1 MRTYICGTQI
11 KVILFFL
18 QMRTLYSTL
27 LLFVVTFSFAQLNG
41 TYVIGTGQTYTT
53 LSAAIAAVNANGLS
67 GNVTLLLDQNQSYTG
82 SLSITRTDL
91 SSTKTL
97 TIKPNTGKTIT
108 VTANSANSFTGV
120 GATLIIS
127 GSDFVT
133 IDGSNTTN
141 GTTKDLTWVNNY
153 TPNYTDEAVIAI
165 CSNSTNGAT
174 NITVKN
180 TILKVNAKNQEG
192 ELLAGIFCGGSGIS
206 DSSTASAVNS
216 NLTFTNNE
224 FQMVR
229 HGVMILG
236 SSSNKTSTVTI
247 SNSTFGSSTNANAP
261 SRVIYASHTN
271 SLTISG
277 NTIDGVYNGSTV
289 TAHLS
294 GVELSNV
301 ATFSITSNTI
311 KNLTITHSGSSTN
324 AAISVSSTSTS
335 GTISGNTITAVSRS
349 SGGTINGILLASSSS
364 SAAIQCFNNMV
375 SNVYTSGNNSDTS
388 GAACLRITSGAG
400 YTISFNSLVQNAS
413 DSSNGNELV
422 TSAVYVGISTSSA
435 VSMRNNILAVSG
447 SNGKRYAI
455 YVTGSAS
462 VFSTINYNN
471 YYVISGSGNIG
482 YLSSNRSSLAN
493 WKTATSQD
501 VNSISSAASFVSS
514 SDLHLTTGGA
524 LEGAG
529 IAISGITTDID
540 GDTRASS
547 PTIGADERKCSGGTT
562 TWSGTAWSSGAP
574 TGSDTTPSTVKA
586 VINGNYSGN
595 SFRACELTVN
605 SGKTLTINT
614 GKNVVVEYDI
624 AINGSLIIENGGS
637 LTQVNDGSAATGS
650 LTAKR
655 TTTALKQY
663 DFTYWSSP
671 VASATLAAT
680 VNNGD
685 ADFYRFDGATYSWV
699 GVTANTTMTP
709 GTGYISRAPN
719 NLTYPLA
726 AGYTASFTGTP
737 NNGTVSVS
745 ATKTASGPE
754 NLVGNPYPSAL
765 DADAFIKANIYNPN
779 AWGFTGTINQSI
791 DGNLYFWTHNT
802 AISATTPG
810 SFVYNYTAD
819 DYATYNLSGG
829 TTAGT
834 GGTAPTRY
842 IASGQGFFVGLAGTN
857 GTKTVTFNN
866 SMRQRSD
873 SNNGQFFRTQANAE
887 SPALSSDEPEKHRI
901 WLNLTNSE
909 GAFKQMLLAYV
920 DGATDNYDYGFDGA
934 PLDGGNYVSLYS
946 ILDSQKLVIQ
956 GRDVHFEESEIIPLG
971 YSSTIEGEFQIA
983 IDHVDGLFTG
993 DQHVYLVDKA
1003 QNNLYVDLKT
1013 GPYTFTTNI
1022 GTFDDRFEIRYANPN
1037 LSIDEPQT
1045 AGLYAQGINGG
1056 FEVSTSNGSIASV
1069 VLYDTLGREV
1079 FSANNISANRFR
1091 TDSLNFH
1098 AQMGILKIKMAD
1110 GTETTRKLIIR

>member
-1 MRTYICGTQI
+1 MR
-11 KVILFFL
+11 K
-18 QMRTLYSTL
+18 LYSTL
-27 LLFVVTFSFAQLNG
+27 FLFIVSFSFAQLNG

-82 SLSITRTDL
+82 SLTINRNDL

-108 VTANSANSFTGV
+108 VTASSANNFTGV
-120 GATLIIS
+120 GGALIIS
-127 GSDFVT
+127 GSDYVT

-153 TPNYTDEAVIAI
+153 TPDYTDEAVIAI
-165 CSNSTNGAT
+165 CNNGSNGAT

-180 TILKVNAKNQEG
+180 TILKFNAKNQEG

-206 DSSTASAVNS
+206 DSSTAGAVNS
-216 NLTFTNNE
+216 NLTFSNND

-229 HGVMILG
+229 QGVMVLG
-236 SSSNKTSTVTI
+236 SSSNKTSTVSIT
-247 SNSTFGSSTNANAP
+247 NSTFGSSTNANAP

-271 SLTISG
+271 SLTVSG
-277 NTIDGVYNGSTV
+277 NTINGVYNGSTV
-289 TAHLS
+289 TSHLS
-294 GVELSNV
+294 GIELSNV
-301 ATFSITSNTI
+301 ATFTVSGNTI
-311 KNLTITHSGSSTN
+311 RNLAITHSGNSVN
-324 AAISVSSTSTS
+324 AAISVSNTSTS

-364 SAAIQCFNNMV
+364 SASIQCVNNMV
-375 SNVYTSGNNSDTS
+375 SDVYTQGNNSDTS
-388 GAACLRITSGAG
+388 GAACVRITSGAG
-400 YTISFNSLVQNAS
+400 YSLYFNSLLQNAS
-413 DSSNGNELV
+413 DSGNGSQLV
-422 TSAVYVGISTSSA
+422 TAALHIAISTSNA
-435 VSMRNNILAVSG
+435 LNIQNNILGITG

-455 YVTGSAS
+455 YVTGGSGI
-462 VFSTINYNN
+462 FTNINYNN
-471 YYVISGSGNIG
+471 YTVVSGSGLIG
-482 YLSSNRSSLAN
+482 YLSSDRSSLAA
-493 WKTATSQD
+493 WKTATGKD
-501 VNSISSAASFVSS
+501 ANSINASVSFTSS
-514 SDLHLTTGGA
+514 SDLHLTAGGSV
-524 LEGAG
+524 EGAG

-540 GDTRASS
+540 GDSRASS

-562 TWSGTAWSSGAP
+562 TWSGTAWSNGAP
-574 TGSDTTPSTVKA
+574 TGSDATPSTVKA
-586 VINGNYSGN
+586 VINGNYAGN

-614 GKNVVVEYDI
+614 GKNIVVEYNI
-624 AINGSLIIENGGS
+624 AINGSLVIESGGS
-637 LTQVNDGSAATGS
+637 LTQVNDASSALGTV
-650 LTAKR
+650 TTKR

-671 VASATLAAT
+671 ITSATLANT

-709 GTGYISRAPN
+709 GTGYISRAPS

-726 AGYTASFTGTP
+726 GGYTASFTGTP

-810 SFVYNYTAD
+810 SFVYNYTTD

-829 TTAGT
+829 TSAGT

-857 GTKTVTFNN
+857 GAKTVTFNN
-866 SMRQRSD
+866 SMRQRTE
-873 SNNGQFFRTQANAE
+873 SNNGQFFRTQGTATT
-887 SPALSSDEPEKHRI
+887 STPSSDEPEKHRI

-956 GRDVHFEESEIIPLG
+956 GRDVNIDESEVIPLG

-983 IDHVDGLFTG
+983 IDHVDGLFAG

-1003 QNNLYVDLKT
+1003 QNNLYVDLKA

-1037 LSIDEPQT
+1037 LGIDEPQT
-1045 AGLYAQGINGG
+1045 ASLYAQGITGG
-1056 FEVSTSNGSIASV
+1056 FEIATPNGAIASV

-1079 FSANNISANRFR
+1079 FSAGNISANRFR
-1091 TDSLNFH
+1091 TESLNFH
-1098 AQMGILKIKMAD
+1098 AQIGILKIKMED

>member
-1 MRTYICGTQI
+1 MRTYICGALI

-18 QMRTLYSTL
+18 QMRKLYSTL
-27 LLFVVTFSFAQLNG
+27 FLFIVSFSFAQLNG

-82 SLSITRTDL
+82 SLTINRNDL

-108 VTANSANSFTGV
+108 VTASSANNFTGV
-120 GATLIIS
+120 GGALIIS
-127 GSDFVT
+127 GSDYVT

-153 TPNYTDEAVIAI
+153 TPDYTDEAVIAI
-165 CSNSTNGAT
+165 CNNGSNGAT

-180 TILKVNAKNQEG
+180 TILKFNAKNQEG

-206 DSSTASAVNS
+206 DSSTAGAVNS
-216 NLTFTNNE
+216 NLTFSNND

-229 HGVMILG
+229 QGVMVLG
-236 SSSNKTSTVTI
+236 SSSNKTSTVSIT
-247 SNSTFGSSTNANAP
+247 NSTFGSSTNANAP

-271 SLTISG
+271 SLTVSG
-277 NTIDGVYNGSTV
+277 NTINGVYNGSTV
-289 TAHLS
+289 TSHLS
-294 GVELSNV
+294 GIELSNV
-301 ATFSITSNTI
+301 ATFTVSGNTI
-311 KNLTITHSGSSTN
+311 RNLAITHSGNSVN
-324 AAISVSSTSTS
+324 AAISVSNTSTS

-364 SAAIQCFNNMV
+364 SASIQCVNNMV
-375 SNVYTSGNNSDTS
+375 SDVYTQGNNSDTS
-388 GAACLRITSGAG
+388 GAACVRITSGAG
-400 YTISFNSLVQNAS
+400 YSLYFNSLLQNAS
-413 DSSNGNELV
+413 DSGNGSQLV
-422 TSAVYVGISTSSA
+422 TAALHIAISTSNA
-435 VSMRNNILAVSG
+435 LNIQNNILGITG

-455 YVTGSAS
+455 YVTGGSGI
-462 VFSTINYNN
+462 FTNINYNN
-471 YYVISGSGNIG
+471 YTVVSGSGLIG
-482 YLSSNRSSLAN
+482 YLSSDRSSLAA
-493 WKTATSQD
+493 WKTATGKD
-501 VNSISSAASFVSS
+501 ANSINASVSFTSS
-514 SDLHLTTGGA
+514 SDLHLTAGGSV
-524 LEGAG
+524 EGAG

-540 GDTRASS
+540 GDSRASS

-562 TWSGTAWSSGAP
+562 TWSGTAWSNGAP
-574 TGSDTTPSTVKA
+574 TGSDATPSTVKA
-586 VINGNYSGN
+586 VINGNYAGN

-614 GKNVVVEYDI
+614 GKNIVVEYNI
-624 AINGSLIIENGGS
+624 AINGSLVIESGGS
-637 LTQVNDGSAATGS
+637 LTQVNDASSALGTV
-650 LTAKR
+650 TTKR

-671 VASATLAAT
+671 ITSATLANT

-709 GTGYISRAPN
+709 GTGYISRAPS

-726 AGYTASFTGTP
+726 GGYTASFTGTP

-810 SFVYNYTAD
+810 SFVYNYTTD

-829 TTAGT
+829 TSAGT

-857 GTKTVTFNN
+857 GAKTVTFNN
-866 SMRQRSD
+866 SMRQRTE
-873 SNNGQFFRTQANAE
+873 SNNGQFFRTQGTATT
-887 SPALSSDEPEKHRI
+887 STPSSDEPEKHRI

-956 GRDVHFEESEIIPLG
+956 GRDVNIDESEVIPLG

-983 IDHVDGLFTG
+983 IDHVDGLFAG

-1003 QNNLYVDLKT
+1003 QNNLYVDLKA

-1037 LSIDEPQT
+1037 LGIDEPQT
-1045 AGLYAQGINGG
+1045 ASLYAQGITGG
-1056 FEVSTSNGSIASV
+1056 FEIATPNGAIASV

-1079 FSANNISANRFR
+1079 FSAGNISANRFR
-1091 TDSLNFH
+1091 TESLNFH
-1098 AQMGILKIKMAD
+1098 AQIGILKIKMED